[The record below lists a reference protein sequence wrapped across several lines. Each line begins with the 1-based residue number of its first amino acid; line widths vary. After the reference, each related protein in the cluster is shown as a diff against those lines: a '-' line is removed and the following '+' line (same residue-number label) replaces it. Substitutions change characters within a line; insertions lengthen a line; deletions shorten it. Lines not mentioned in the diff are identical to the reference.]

1 MTRLLAA
8 ALTGLLAHGA
18 GGRRRRRR
26 RRRDEVPVRRPPPPR
41 PAARVR
47 RRRRR
52 LARLPGRPPGRPPSR
67 SPGAWS
73 CSTPATSSATP
84 ASRGRS
90 TGWCP
95 PAASA
100 RPATPPAPPRTAASP
115 RPPSPGGSRGSCS
128 AASSGSAPGCCSPAR
143 STACGAGGRAS
154 TSAVGPATHVG
165 RDREPA
171 DLKVSLHADGS
182 YARGA
187 RGFHVILPADRRPWT
202 HDIARPSRRLGL
214 DLRRALRAGGF
225 RTATYTA
232 GGDGIDVRA
241 DLGTLNLSDIPTV
254 MVELGN
260 MRHRARG
267 PPDGHPPRPG
277 GVRAGTGGRDPQPPV
292 VTRWAWPDR
301 VIAPSLPSRDLASP
315 SRGRRSRPECAAGR

>member
-8 ALTGLLAHGA
+8 ALTGLLAMALVVGVGVA
-18 GGRRRRRR
+18 VSIGGSGGTTAS
-26 RRRDEVPVRRPPPPR
+26 
-41 PAARVR
+41 AAETRG
-47 RRRRR
+47 
-52 LARLPGRPPGRPPSR
+52 PG
-67 SPGAWS
+67 
-73 CSTPATSSATP
+73 
-84 ASRGRS
+84 
-90 TGWCP
+90 
-95 PAASA
+95 AASA
-100 RPATPPAPPRTAASP
+100 PSARAA
-115 RPPSPGGSRGSCS
+115 
-128 AASSGSAPGCCSPAR
+128 AR
-143 STACGAGGRAS
+143 STARSAARPLAGRVVVLDPGHQLGNARFPRQVNRQVPAGGFRKACNSTGTATNGGFPEATFAWRVSRLVQRRLERLGARVLLTRQVNSLRRWGPCVDVRGRA
-154 TSAVGPATHVG
+154 GNHVG
-165 RDREPA
+165 RARKPA

-260 MRHRARG
+260 MRHRGGG
-267 PPDGHPPRPG
+267 PADGHPARAG
-277 GVRAGTGGRDPQPPV
+277 GVREGPGGRDPQPPV

-301 VIAPSLPSRDLASP
+301 VIAQSLPSRDLDSP
-315 SRGRRSRPECAAGR
+315 IPGRRSRPEWAPGR